1 MTKRLAAAVLALVLL
16 FGLIAAVAVG
26 CGSSSTSNLPAG
38 VMAQVGKVSI
48 TEDQFNKRAADFEAE
63 YAGQIPDK
71 TSDPSGYKDFQRSV
85 LDYMVTYEMV
95 QQQAATLK
103 ISVSDA
109 EVQTQIDQI
118 KTDSF
123 SGDQSAFD
131 AALKAQN
138 TTLDQL
144 KASYRESLLL
154 QKAYDEITK
163 SLTDSAVTQPE
174 IQSYYDAH
182 KTDYYTDETRTAR
195 HVLIAPVKPAAAST
209 SSTTSSSD
217 TTTTAAPTEAQ
228 WAAALA
234 TAQKVRA
241 DLVGGADW
249 KTEAAKYSDDTGTKD
264 SGGDLGSITK
274 GEMVA
279 EFDTAVFSLKVNEI
293 SQPIKTVYGY
303 HIIQVESITPA
314 KQSTVDEVKTDIT
327 STLLSAKKDVMW
339 QDWITKM
346 KATDK
351 VVILS
356 GMEVTTTTTA
366 AGSSTT
372 APSDTSSTGGDTATT
387 VAPSST
393 ETTVPASSTTSSAA
407 ETTTTTTVSATTT
420 TSK

>member
-1 MTKRLAAAVLALVLL
+1 VCSSDLAVLALVLL

-48 TEDQFNKRAADFEAE
+48 TEDQFNTRVADFEAE

-95 QQQAATLK
+95 QQQAAALK

-109 EVQTQIDQI
+109 EVQAQIDQI

-154 QKAYDEITK
+154 QKAYDEVTK
-163 SLTDSAVTQPE
+163 SLTDSAVTQSE

-195 HVLIAPVKPAAAST
+195 HILIAPVKPAAAST
-209 SSTTSSSD
+209 DSTTSSSD
-217 TTTTAAPTEAQ
+217 TTTTAAPTDAQ

-241 DLVGGADW
+241 DLVAGADW

-264 SGGDLGSITK
+264 SGGDLGSISK

-279 EFDTAVFSLKVNEI
+279 EFDTAVFSLAVNEI

-327 STLLSAKKDVMW
+327 STLLSAKKDAMW
-339 QDWITKM
+339 QDWVTKTR
-346 KATDK
+346 AADK

-372 APSDTSSTGGDTATT
+372 APSDSSTAAGGTATT
-387 VAPSST
+387 VIPSST
-393 ETTVPASSTTSSAA
+393 DTSSIPASTTTSG
-407 ETTTTTTVSATTT
+407 VATTT
-420 TSK
+420 TAASTTTTATK